1 MVAQTRSSLYSLN
14 QRLMQFADW
23 LLEIF
28 ALGDLDAFF
37 PAATREYAPI
47 VQEVWKDAAIQ
58 ATHKRNN
65 EFHFL
70 PDVASYFLDRVR
82 LAITTS
88 EVIVR

>member
-23 LLEIF
+23 LLEIV

-47 VQEVWKDAAIQ
+47 VQELWKDAAIQ